1 MTTSSKAFLVAASIG
16 FILAAVLGAL
26 SRFGDVDFGEWI
38 VYVWPTFI
46 VLGGISGHASLGTE
60 LTAIAVASFLNA
72 VVYGLVGW
80 TLFALVRLFSRN

>member
-1 MTTSSKAFLVAASIG
+1 MTDSSRVFLLAASVG
-16 FILAAVLGAL
+16 LILAVVLGAL
-26 SRFGDVDFGEWI
+26 SRFGDVDFGGWV

-60 LTAIAVASFLNA
+60 LTAIAVAAFLNA
-72 VVYGLVGW
+72 VLYGLVGW